1 MLVNAEE
8 ETAKVFSQHDEDKAA
23 YMGPNDFSP
32 PSLFPSTI
40 SLQLHKRTE
49 GEEERKH
56 AAQLEGAVV
65 RAKATAPL
73 MGCCK
78 GKGYSALNGRMAL
91 SEREGELPAWAEVRR
106 KKDFLLLSTGV

>member
-1 MLVNAEE
+1 MLVNTEE
-8 ETAKVFSQHDEDKAA
+8 ETAKVFSQHDKDKAA

-32 PSLFPSTI
+32 PSLFPSTV

-73 MGCCK
+73 MGEWLCQK
-78 GKGYSALNGRMAL
+78 GKESSQHGLKWGGKKTFCFWAL
-91 SEREGELPAWAEVRR
+91 VCDDR
-106 KKDFLLLSTGV
+106 KTQVWCRL